1 MDWFNKGLLNKM
13 AAIICAGALV
23 IAGAALFFMIKSLDN
38 MTEYTNLLEQDVSH
52 ERQVSDI
59 LIDFKVQVQ
68 EWKNVLLRGHKQAD
82 LDKYWDR
89 FVEQEKLIQEKGKVL
104 LGHLEKGDAANLVA
118 EFLRAHSKMGED
130 YRNGLER
137 FKNAQF
143 DPRIGDAI
151 VKGMD
156 RPPTKVLDQAV
167 ELLAQTTKD
176 KKNLVKSGT
185 EVSTITFASILF
197 VAIGLFVFVSLYV
210 VNVAIV
216 APCKTLVS
224 VIDRQSRGKLNN
236 EVLIYRKDEVGLLA
250 EAARRLESFLVDVS
264 NQLKTSNVDLMQVTT
279 ELHTASTNVS
289 NHVNEA
295 HVNTDQ
301 IATAMQEMGHTAAE
315 VSRHAVSAADLATN
329 ANSAAKEAVSNM
341 RNAQG
346 AINKL
351 AEQVEDTVET
361 VTKLAED
368 TNNVGTVLSVI
379 RGIAEQTNLL
389 ALNAA
394 IEAARAGEQGRGFAV
409 VADEVRSL
417 ASKTQESTEEIE
429 GIIDSV
435 QNGAKNTVK
444 VMATSREITTQSAS
458 MFKIA
463 SEKLDVISG
472 SISEINNINIQVATA
487 AEEQTKV
494 ADDIA
499 RNTSEVAQL
508 VEETAKTAKRT
519 LTTADRIAGIA
530 EQAKNLSDRFSA
542 GV

>member
-13 AAIICAGALV
+13 AAIICVGALV
-23 IAGAALFFMIKSLDN
+23 IAGAALFFMITSLEN
-38 MTEYTNLLEQDVSH
+38 MAEYTDLLEQDVSH

-59 LIDFKVQVQ
+59 LVDFKVQVQ

-89 FVEQEKLIQEKGKVL
+89 FTEQEKLIQDKSKAL
-104 LGHLEKGDAANLVA
+104 LGHLGKGDAADLVA
-118 EFLRAHSKMGED
+118 EFIRAHAKMGED
-130 YRNGLER
+130 YRSGLER

-143 DPRIGDAI
+143 DPRVGDAV

-156 RPPTKVLDQAV
+156 RPPSKVLDQAV

-176 KKNLVKSGT
+176 KKNQVKSHT
-185 EVSTITFASILF
+185 EVATITFAAILF

-216 APCKTLVS
+216 APCKALVS

-236 EVLIYRKDEVGLLA
+236 EVLIYRKDEVGMLA

-264 NQLKTSNVDLMQVTT
+264 NQLKTSNVDLMQVTN
-279 ELHTASTNVS
+279 ELNTASTAVS

-329 ANSAAKEAVSNM
+329 ANSAAQEAVSNM

-435 QNGAKNTVK
+435 QTGAKNTVK
-444 VMATSREITTQSAS
+444 VMATSREITTQSAN

-494 ADDIA
+494 AEDIA
-499 RNTSEVAQL
+499 RNTNEVAQL
-508 VEETAKTAKRT
+508 VEETAKTAKST
-519 LTTADRIAGIA
+519 LTTADKVANIA
-530 EQAKNLSDRFSA
+530 EQAKNLSDRFNA